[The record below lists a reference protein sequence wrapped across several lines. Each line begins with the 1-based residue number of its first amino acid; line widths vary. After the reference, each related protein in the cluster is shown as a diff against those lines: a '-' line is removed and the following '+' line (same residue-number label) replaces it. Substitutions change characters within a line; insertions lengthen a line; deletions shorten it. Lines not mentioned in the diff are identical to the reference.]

1 MEEVLS
7 RFPHLGEKIFQKL
20 DSKSLIECKEANRTF
35 KNFLKVE
42 KSSYFRV
49 IQWYTNCSESLMR
62 KIVKKSGAAIIIV
75 SILRE
80 IFGNFAR
87 RTKQNSKYLQ
97 NWVNTPLHLAAD
109 RSQLGAF
116 QLIIEKIDIKNP
128 INIISDE
135 MHLTYT
141 RRGKLYHFGW
151 NGTTPLHLA
160 AKNGNLSIC
169 KLIIEKV
176 LDKNPTGEKKINGN
190 VQSRMGQWTP
200 LHLAAYN
207 GHFSVC
213 ELIIN
218 HISEKNPG
226 DQFGW
231 TPLHSAAQN
240 GHLRV
245 CKLILSNLR
254 EKFTKDMFGITM
266 DLSESLK
273 LATQYHH
280 EQIRTEILNFI
291 SDTKLRNSE
300 FGEEKDENKKGP
312 PDPKRPKMHD
322 NF

>member
-20 DSKSLIECKEANRTF
+20 DSKTLINCKEVNETF
-35 KNFLKVE
+35 KNFLKIE

-97 NWVNTPLHLAAD
+97 NWVNTPLHLAAES
-109 RSQLGAF
+109 SQLGAF
-116 QLIIEKIDIKNP
+116 QLIIEKTDIKNP

-135 MHLTYT
+135 MHSKYK
-141 RRGKLYHFGW
+141 RRGKLYVFGW
-151 NGTTPLHLA
+151 NGATPLHLA

-169 KLIIEKV
+169 KLIIENV
-176 LDKNPTGEKKINGN
+176 SDKNPNDEKMVNRGVRRWD
-190 VQSRMGQWTP
+190 VQHRMGQWTP

-213 ELIIN
+213 ELIIDN
-218 HISEKNPG
+218 ISEKNPE

-245 CKLILSNLR
+245 CKLILSNIR
-254 EKFTKDMFGITM
+254 DKYTKYMFGITM
-266 DLSESLK
+266 DLLEPLK

-291 SDTKLRNSE
+291 SDAKLRNTE
-300 FGEEKDENKKGP
+300 FGED
-312 PDPKRPKMHD
+312 
-322 NF
+322 